1 MNDTA
6 EQPDDKDTIKKKQ
19 QSLINELAKKLIDT
33 ELQQYYPNCFNKE
46 DIKPLKVGIRDDIR
60 AEHPEINKR
69 AIKSALKAYC
79 SNKAYLDKIK
89 VGNKRINLAGE
100 EIEVITEAG
109 EQYAKDKLKKM
120 ARSAERSE
128 QNKIL
133 QKAQAK
139 AEQVNKAKKAAN
151 IEKAKALADAK
162 AEKKAAEQAKK
173 IEQAKESKSEPT
185 QKTKKPVII
194 TSKKSGV
201 KIATK
206 RPTLSFLNKN
216 K

>member
-6 EQPDDKDTIKKKQ
+6 EQPEDTIKKKQ
-19 QSLINELAKKLIDT
+19 QGLTNELAKKLLDT

-46 DIKPLKVGIRDDIR
+46 DLKPLKVGIRDDIR

-69 AIKSALKAYC
+69 ALKSALKAYC
-79 SNKAYLDKIK
+79 GSKAYLNNLK

-100 EIEVITEAG
+100 EVDVITEAG
-109 EQYAKDKLKKM
+109 EQYGTNKLNKI
-120 ARSAERSE
+120 ARAEERSE

-133 QKAQAK
+133 HKAQVK
-139 AEQVNKAKKAAN
+139 AEQVNKAKKAAAK
-151 IEKAKALADAK
+151 EKAETLADAK

-173 IEQAKESKSEPT
+173 LEQAKESKSEPT